1 MRISSTLIIVVCNN
15 PLIYKVMEEILLQ
28 AYTTSDNHDF
38 FPSLDFDSFTE
49 FCDKNVGG
57 PGMYASLYR

>member
-1 MRISSTLIIVVCNN
+1 MRIRSILIIVVCNN

-38 FPSLDFDSFTE
+38 VPSLDFDLF
-49 FCDKNVGG
+49 
-57 PGMYASLYR
+57 YWILW

>member
-1 MRISSTLIIVVCNN
+1 
-15 PLIYKVMEEILLQ
+15 MEGILLH

-38 FPSLDFDSFTE
+38 VPSLDFDLFTE